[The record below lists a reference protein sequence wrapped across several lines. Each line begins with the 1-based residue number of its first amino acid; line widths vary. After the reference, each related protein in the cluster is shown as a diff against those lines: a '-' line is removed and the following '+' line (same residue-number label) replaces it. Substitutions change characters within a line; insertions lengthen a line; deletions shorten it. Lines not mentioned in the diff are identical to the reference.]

1 MVKIFNGTDEEWDQL
16 VAAGQLYSGALLQ
29 SSLWAKVQ
37 QARGNVC
44 VRLVDGNGAP
54 SLWVALPIMPFIW
67 VWYCPKGPRELFK
80 KDEWGEVVSTL
91 QKIKHAAILRIE
103 PVHDFEMN
111 QGALIFKRRADVSA
125 SNTLLTPILKN
136 TDELFKS
143 FHEKTRYN
151 IRVAQKHGIV
161 VKKISKTELPEFE
174 DRILDLYS
182 MTGNRH
188 EISETPRK
196 DLRALFEVADVWAA
210 FSGDKIVA
218 TSIHIGFGAVMT
230 YLHGASDYE
239 FRSQMA
245 PYALHWAALQDAA
258 ERGFELYDWWG
269 TAPPNALEHR
279 LIGVTR
285 FKLGFGGE
293 LTASPGTFDA
303 GIDRMRFG
311 LYTALR
317 RLMRP

>member
-1 MVKIFNGTDEEWDQL
+1 MVKIFNGTDEEWNQL
-16 VAAGQLYSGALLQ
+16 VAAGPSYSGALLQ

-37 QARGNVC
+37 QARGNLC
-44 VRLVDGNGAP
+44 VRLVDENGTP

-67 VWYCPKGPRELFK
+67 VWYCPKGPSELFK
-80 KDEWGEVVSTL
+80 KDEWRLVVQIL
-91 QKIKHAAILRIE
+91 QSIKHAAILRIE
-103 PVHDFEMN
+103 PMRDFDAT
-111 QGALIFKRRADVSA
+111 QGVFIFSRRADVSA
-125 SNTLLTPILKN
+125 SHTLLTPILKN

-161 VKKISKTELPEFE
+161 VKKISKTELPLYEE
-174 DRILDLYS
+174 RILDLYS

-210 FSGDKIVA
+210 FSGDTIVA
-218 TSIHIGFGAVMT
+218 TSIHIGFGSVMT
-230 YLHGASDYE
+230 YLHGASDYA

-245 PYALHWAALQDAA
+245 PYALHAAVLQDAA
-258 ERGFELYDWWG
+258 DRGFELYDWWG
-269 TAPPNALEHR
+269 TAPPADTHHR
-279 LIGVTR
+279 LFGVTR

-293 LTASPGTFDA
+293 LMASPGTFDA

-317 RLMRP
+317 RLRRS